1 MLFRSLMGL
10 GYRAL
15 QLFNWV
21 ALTIEKDSDCVK
33 KECGGDC
40 NSVTDCP
47 PGCACLGGECV
58 KCEDLEC
65 DVCKYLFRGRLVQRV
80 RRFPEEYHDF
90 GWKYGDLHHYYNGS
104 YFTHITEIDADKM
117 ETNTW
122 DVVSH
127 SVGQCTGLKDKNG
140 NWIFEG
146 DILQYTEHKGYCLPS
161 FLAYVVWM
169 DNYACCGV
177 S

>member
-1 MLFRSLMGL
+1 MS
-10 GYRAL
+10 
-15 QLFNWV
+15 
-21 ALTIEKDSDCVK
+21 
-33 KECGGDC
+33 
-40 NSVTDCP
+40 
-47 PGCACLGGECV
+47 
-58 KCEDLEC
+58 
-65 DVCKYLFRGRLVQRV
+65 KYLFRGRLVQRV
-80 RRFPEEYHDF
+80 IRFPEEYHDF

-127 SVGQCTGLKDKNG
+127 SVGQCIGLKDKNG

-169 DNYACCGV
+169 DNYACWGYSKADSESSALIAFNRHDELQEDFLNYCEIVGNDYDNKDLLIIPSNKNKV
-177 S
+177 SVIEDDKDLPF

>member
-1 MLFRSLMGL
+1 MS
-10 GYRAL
+10 
-15 QLFNWV
+15 
-21 ALTIEKDSDCVK
+21 
-33 KECGGDC
+33 
-40 NSVTDCP
+40 
-47 PGCACLGGECV
+47 
-58 KCEDLEC
+58 
-65 DVCKYLFRGRLVQRV
+65 KYLFRGRLVQRV

-169 DNYACCGV
+169 DNYACWGYSKADSESSASIAFSRHDELQEDFLNYCEIVGNDYDNKDLLIIPSNKNKV
-177 S
+177 SVIEDDKDLQF

>member
-1 MLFRSLMGL
+1 MS
-10 GYRAL
+10 
-15 QLFNWV
+15 
-21 ALTIEKDSDCVK
+21 
-33 KECGGDC
+33 
-40 NSVTDCP
+40 
-47 PGCACLGGECV
+47 
-58 KCEDLEC
+58 
-65 DVCKYLFRGRLVQRV
+65 KYLFRGRLVQRV

-169 DNYACCGV
+169 DNCACFGYSKADSEV
-177 S
+177 SAVIPFNRHDELYEDFLNYCQIVGNDYDNKDLLAIPSNVPAKVLKVEDDKDLPF

>member
-1 MLFRSLMGL
+1 MS
-10 GYRAL
+10 
-15 QLFNWV
+15 
-21 ALTIEKDSDCVK
+21 
-33 KECGGDC
+33 
-40 NSVTDCP
+40 
-47 PGCACLGGECV
+47 
-58 KCEDLEC
+58 
-65 DVCKYLFRGRLVQRV
+65 KYLFRGRLVQRV
-80 RRFPEEYHDF
+80 RRFPDEYHDF

-104 YFTHITEIDADKM
+104 YFTQITEIDADKM

-161 FLAYVVWM
+161 FLAYVIWM
-169 DNYACCGV
+169 DREACWGYSKAGNEKSDVIPFSRHDELYEDFLNYCEIVGNDYDNKDLLSV
-177 S
+177 KPKVTVNVDEDKYLPF